1 MNRNSL
7 GLNLKQ
13 KVEVEFV
20 WNTLLCLKTSSDLQF
35 LMCFIAK
42 IEKALRG
49 EEMSIGG
56 DLEIYLGIW
65 RGGDRFGGEEID
77 LEGRR

>member
-1 MNRNSL
+1 
-7 GLNLKQ
+7 
-13 KVEVEFV
+13 
-20 WNTLLCLKTSSDLQF
+20 
-35 LMCFIAK
+35 MCFIAK

-56 DLEIYLGIW
+56 DLERYLGIW